1 MAQQKLEVGN
11 ENVDSVV
18 IAFGKGATIP
28 GRIAAPSAIALDR
41 IQLELESA
49 SESDT
54 ASIAIAQVK
63 QDGSFEI
70 ADVSDGNYA
79 LRISGIE
86 QGWYM
91 KSARLGAQDVLQ
103 KGLEVEQGSAS
114 GTLEVALDSASSQLE
129 GTVTQQDQPVPAA
142 QVRAKPDPETF
153 FNRMNSASASTDQ
166 NGHFTFTA
174 LAPGK
179 YRITAKLPSV
189 SSEAPSIISE
199 PKTVTL
205 GEHDHQAVQLTLA
218 APQSE

>member
-1 MAQQKLEVGN
+1 
-11 ENVDSVV
+11 
-18 IAFGKGATIP
+18 
-28 GRIAAPSAIALDR
+28 
-41 IQLELESA
+41 
-49 SESDT
+49 
-54 ASIAIAQVK
+54 
-63 QDGSFEI
+63 
-70 ADVSDGNYA
+70 
-79 LRISGIE
+79 
-86 QGWYM
+86 M

-103 KGLEVEQGSAS
+103 KGLELEQGSPT
-114 GTLEVALDSASSQLE
+114 GTLEIALSSASAQLE

-153 FNRMNSASASTDQ
+153 FNQMNSASASTDQ